1 MLHRSFKPAKCKTSL
16 KLAVSRIKLLKNRR
30 EAQLKQ
36 MKRDLAQLLQ
46 SGQDQTARIRVE
58 HVVREEK
65 TMAAYDLIEVYCE
78 MIAARLPIIESQKN
92 CPIDLKEAI
101 TSIIFASPRCSDIP
115 ELMEIRKH
123 FTAKYGKD
131 FISVAL
137 ELRPECGVSRN
148 LVEKLSATA
157 PDGQTKI
164 KILAAIAEEHNIKWE
179 PKSFEENESK
189 PPEVLLSGADTF
201 EKASKMQMEPPD
213 VQAPL
218 SHGQKPDV
226 PVNLYEHNV
235 GSSQSSH
242 NMSSYNSQNMSS
254 LSSQNISSTDFGAN
268 KATMSGSSPPEPRPS
283 GTVYEEMGFRHSYSE
298 NVNPLSP
305 GRQNWNMEFKDAT
318 AAAQAAA
325 ESAERASMAARAAA
339 ELSSRGRVNTQ
350 YSTESQKSSA
360 FDSRDEGPGKFAG
373 SKFQGE
379 HLSKVSAN
387 NSFHDRNPRSQNV
400 QMDGNQQDNLEGVSE
415 RLYRDGNHRK
425 SSQYSSLKS
434 NPSSIDEVN
443 TGQRSDSYSQRS
455 SSAVEATKLEKGNF
469 FEQSDKSEVGFL
481 SEHQG
486 GMKNENVDYSGNARI
501 KRESSTLSPRSH
513 SSAFGDAYDEISN
526 LSILRSD
533 NDAGENPFAARV
545 VFDEYGSDDN
555 DHKFDV
561 GSKDSEEELNTD
573 FQSLGRKSPT
583 HLSANTSAW
592 SPRQGRSGSM
602 EKLSSQSDFST
613 EWRFPHDFSE
623 GLIKSNS
630 VAPSQPE
637 NLLPGT
643 FDDSD
648 GLSSESEK
656 ELDEPM
662 FSGRTDPSIIHL
674 NVNVHTR
681 DPEPT
686 QSETQELEGSSFGEK
701 GNSRSNRKPWVD
713 SSSDDSDTTV
723 PKRNQRREFKA
734 ESQKKFGFSDV
745 SSPGRLKSVVDQND
759 LDREPFYNPADEEK
773 HPQSQRS
780 SRLSFV
786 HEVKDKDDFD
796 TKNLPS
802 IMKSTEVGGLS
813 SWESGKELNFET
825 LTGGFRNKGYKRP
838 PYVTQPSSNASS
850 LSKPTADDTPPT
862 VQQSVASSTPQ
873 HSIASTAT
881 QQSTGSSSVKSLA
894 SHAVHSQEAYNQE
907 ARTKVNKKS
916 TSRSRPTY
924 FDSDTDD
931 SEEELPELPQHSSKK
946 ESYNQKAG
954 VKDNTKLS
962 PIGPITYF
970 GMDDDSE
977 EDIPK
982 PTLTSTGRPTSSFSR
997 RTKASSN
1004 FETSSYSKSAATY
1017 ESATA
1022 SNNSAE
1028 RKTSSRRSH
1037 STETMP
1043 NAWSQTMSSGQQER
1057 KLSSQRLH
1065 ATESAPESQYQTKSP
1080 SQQESSEWHRSS
1092 EQATHKPMPEPKT
1105 SLEKESSKY
1114 PAIEQQSNPVP
1125 KTVASGG
1132 SESSKPSSSSTEP
1145 PSRENSI
1152 KKASHVH
1159 PKLPDYESLA
1169 ARFQSLRVN
1178 RQ

>member
-1 MLHRSFKPAKCKTSL
+1 MLHRSFKSAKCKTSL

-36 MKRDLAQLLQ
+36 MKRDLAQLLE

-65 TMAAYDLIEVYCE
+65 TMAAYDLVEVYCE
-78 MIAARLPIIESQKN
+78 MITARLPIIESQKN

-101 TSIIFASPRCSDIP
+101 TSVIFASPRCSDIP

-131 FISVAL
+131 FISAAA

-179 PKSFEENESK
+179 PKSFEEKESK
-189 PPEVLLSGADTF
+189 PPEVLLSGPDTF

-226 PVNLYEHNV
+226 PVNPYEHNV
-235 GSSQSSH
+235 KSSH
-242 NMSSYNSQNMSS
+242 NMSSYNSQNMSF

-268 KATMSGSSPPEPRPS
+268 KATMSGSSSPEPRPS
-283 GTVYEEMGFRHSYSE
+283 
-298 NVNPLSP
+298 

-339 ELSSRGRVNTQ
+339 ELSSRERVNTQ
-350 YSTESQKSSA
+350 YSTESRKSSA

-379 HLSKVSAN
+379 HLSRVSAN

-400 QMDGNQQDNLEGVSE
+400 WMDGNQQDNLEGVSE

-425 SSQYSSLKS
+425 SGQSSSLKS

-481 SEHQG
+481 SEPQG
-486 GMKNENVDYSGNARI
+486 GMKNENVDYSGNVRI
-501 KRESSTLSPRSH
+501 KRESSTLSTHSH

-533 NDAGENPFAARV
+533 NDAGENPFAAGTVQGNSQRESKEANSFDNARV

-555 DHKFDV
+555 DLKFDV

-637 NLLPGT
+637 DLLPGM

-656 ELDEPM
+656 ELDQPM
-662 FSGRTDPSIIHL
+662 FSGRTDPSIIHP
-674 NVNVHTR
+674 NENVHTR

-686 QSETQELEGSSFGEK
+686 QSEIQELEGSSFGEK
-701 GNSRSNRKPWVD
+701 GNSGSNRKPWVD

-723 PKRNQRREFKA
+723 PKRNQKREFKA

-745 SSPGRLKSVVDQND
+745 SSPGQLKSVVDQND
-759 LDREPFYNPADEEK
+759 LDREPFYNPVDEEK

-786 HEVKDKDDFD
+786 HEVEDKDDFD

-825 LTGGFRNKGYKRP
+825 LTGGLRNKGYKRP

-850 LSKPTADDTPPT
+850 LSRPTADDTSPT

-881 QQSTGSSSVKSLA
+881 QQSTGSSSVRSSA
-894 SHAVHSQEAYNQE
+894 SHAVHSQEVYNQE

-916 TSRSRPTY
+916 TSRSGPTY

-962 PIGPITYF
+962 SRGPITYF

-977 EDIPK
+977 EDIPN
-982 PTLTSTGRPTSSFSR
+982 PTQTSKGRPTSRFSR

-1043 NAWSQTMSSGQQER
+1043 HARSQTMSSGQQER
-1057 KLSSQRLH
+1057 KLSSQRLY

-1080 SQQESSEWHRSS
+1080 GQQESSEWHRSS
-1092 EQATHKPMPEPKT
+1092 EQATHKPLPEPKT
-1105 SLEKESSKY
+1105 SLEKESSKF

-1132 SESSKPSSSSTEP
+1132 SESSKTSSSSTEL

-1159 PKLPDYESLA
+1159 PKLPDYETLA

>member
-1 MLHRSFKPAKCKTSL
+1 MALCHTCVNMLLIRCTG
-16 KLAVSRIKLLKNRR
+16 LLC
-30 EAQLKQ
+30 L
-36 MKRDLAQLLQ
+36 
-46 SGQDQTARIRVE
+46 T
-58 HVVREEK
+58 
-65 TMAAYDLIEVYCE
+65 
-78 MIAARLPIIESQKN
+78 
-92 CPIDLKEAI
+92 
-101 TSIIFASPRCSDIP
+101 
-115 ELMEIRKH
+115 
-123 FTAKYGKD
+123 
-131 FISVAL
+131 
-137 ELRPECGVSRN
+137 
-148 LVEKLSATA
+148 
-157 PDGQTKI
+157 
-164 KILAAIAEEHNIKWE
+164 
-179 PKSFEENESK
+179 
-189 PPEVLLSGADTF
+189 
-201 EKASKMQMEPPD
+201 
-213 VQAPL
+213 
-218 SHGQKPDV
+218 
-226 PVNLYEHNV
+226 
-235 GSSQSSH
+235 
-242 NMSSYNSQNMSS
+242 
-254 LSSQNISSTDFGAN
+254 
-268 KATMSGSSPPEPRPS
+268 

-434 NPSSIDEVN
+434 DPSSIDEVN

-486 GMKNENVDYSGNARI
+486 G
-501 KRESSTLSPRSH
+501 
-513 SSAFGDAYDEISN
+513 
-526 LSILRSD
+526 
-533 NDAGENPFAARV
+533 
-545 VFDEYGSDDN
+545 
-555 DHKFDV
+555 
-561 GSKDSEEELNTD
+561 
-573 FQSLGRKSPT
+573 
-583 HLSANTSAW
+583 
-592 SPRQGRSGSM
+592 
-602 EKLSSQSDFST
+602 
-613 EWRFPHDFSE
+613 
-623 GLIKSNS
+623 
-630 VAPSQPE
+630 
-637 NLLPGT
+637 
-643 FDDSD
+643 
-648 GLSSESEK
+648 
-656 ELDEPM
+656 
-662 FSGRTDPSIIHL
+662 
-674 NVNVHTR
+674 
-681 DPEPT
+681 
-686 QSETQELEGSSFGEK
+686 
-701 GNSRSNRKPWVD
+701 
-713 SSSDDSDTTV
+713 
-723 PKRNQRREFKA
+723 
-734 ESQKKFGFSDV
+734 
-745 SSPGRLKSVVDQND
+745 RLKSVVDQND
-759 LDREPFYNPADEEK
+759 LDREPFYVGIQRSDEEK

-786 HEVKDKDDFD
+786 HEVKDKDLMI
-796 TKNLPS
+796 LPH
-802 IMKSTEVGGLS
+802 V
-813 SWESGKELNFET
+813 
-825 LTGGFRNKGYKRP
+825 
-838 PYVTQPSSNASS
+838 PSEHR
-850 LSKPTADDTPPT
+850 
-862 VQQSVASSTPQ
+862 SVASSTPQ

>member
-235 GSSQSSH
+235 RSSQSSH

-434 NPSSIDEVN
+434 DPSSIDEVN

-573 FQSLGRKSPT
+573 FQSLVENR
-583 HLSANTSAW
+583 L
-592 SPRQGRSGSM
+592 
-602 EKLSSQSDFST
+602 
-613 EWRFPHDFSE
+613 
-623 GLIKSNS
+623 LIFQQIQVLGVLGKAG

-674 NVNVHTR
+674 NENVHTR

-802 IMKSTEVGGLS
+802 IMKS
-813 SWESGKELNFET
+813 
-825 LTGGFRNKGYKRP
+825 GFRNKGYKRP

-1145 PSRENSI
+1145 HLGKIPSRKRVMFTQSSLI
-1152 KKASHVH
+1152 MKA
-1159 PKLPDYESLA
+1159 
-1169 ARFQSLRVN
+1169 
-1178 RQ
+1178 